1 MGDDAPIDPAEERRR
16 LLRALTLSRRFHLYL
31 VYCDRP
37 RVAASVIEDI
47 KRLVATERDGAT
59 VVHEVIDF
67 GGLRV
72 GEERF
77 VGRVKQVLLA
87 LQTGTPEGL
96 KDKRVHVVDAS
107 HALAAEREAWER
119 FFWLL
124 NPTREVVRARL
135 EGELVLVMPS
145 WMEASFR
152 ANAPDYWTIRSGS
165 DGFWLTAKP
174 WTEAAAPAAAE
185 RAPSSSTDDPI
196 ALRGAF
202 LRALGRSQEALTSG
216 RTEEATEG
224 AREAVAAARTRWQG
238 YPEQT
243 EALIDLGDAL
253 VAEARALEAKGE
265 LPGALASARETVA
278 RGRELLARDPE
289 RVESHGKMV
298 ERAALE
304 ASLHARRD
312 DTQEALRAQQ
322 EAVEHARA
330 AHAADG
336 SAGATRQLVEQL
348 HALATIYAQHG
359 KGEQARKALHDALP
373 LLHAASDEG
382 LRARVEEEIEGL
394 RGMKGEVA
402 EGDDTRAIGTTSEER
417 QASNSLIPQVVGAP
431 SHLTPAL
438 QRYWQEDHAT
448 GGWSFVLFGEYYRQP
463 LNRAGPISAL
473 PDWFF
478 SLLLLGS
485 LGGALTA
492 AGLRPAS
499 MLAVLLAV
507 ALLLKTWLTFLDRT
521 RASIME
527 SVRSSQVCVVV
538 STALLRVE
546 RQGRTPQGPPKPTE
560 VLCSVQQEEVHSLE
574 AVTGRFFVPRF
585 TYSTA
590 SVDEKVLT
598 YSVHALLK
606 GIERRDL
613 GIRLNS
619 REDALFVAA
628 RLTAAVN
635 HFRSLAPPSPT
646 PPEPP
651 STAP

>member
-253 VAEARALEAKGE
+253 VAAGLSDPVMDMEIITVEYDTAGAVARDLKAIGAVNSLAARSRGLPGRVRHAPVSRHRGRVPGARA
-265 LPGALASARETVA
+265 RT
-278 RGRELLARDPE
+278 
-289 RVESHGKMV
+289 
-298 ERAALE
+298 
-304 ASLHARRD
+304 ARRP
-312 DTQEALRAQQ
+312 
-322 EAVEHARA
+322 
-330 AHAADG
+330 G
-336 SAGATRQLVEQL
+336 
-348 HALATIYAQHG
+348 
-359 KGEQARKALHDALP
+359 
-373 LLHAASDEG
+373 
-382 LRARVEEEIEGL
+382 
-394 RGMKGEVA
+394 
-402 EGDDTRAIGTTSEER
+402 
-417 QASNSLIPQVVGAP
+417 
-431 SHLTPAL
+431 
-438 QRYWQEDHAT
+438 
-448 GGWSFVLFGEYYRQP
+448 
-463 LNRAGPISAL
+463 
-473 PDWFF
+473 
-478 SLLLLGS
+478 
-485 LGGALTA
+485 
-492 AGLRPAS
+492 
-499 MLAVLLAV
+499 
-507 ALLLKTWLTFLDRT
+507 
-521 RASIME
+521 
-527 SVRSSQVCVVV
+527 
-538 STALLRVE
+538 
-546 RQGRTPQGPPKPTE
+546 
-560 VLCSVQQEEVHSLE
+560 
-574 AVTGRFFVPRF
+574 
-585 TYSTA
+585 
-590 SVDEKVLT
+590 
-598 YSVHALLK
+598 
-606 GIERRDL
+606 
-613 GIRLNS
+613 
-619 REDALFVAA
+619 
-628 RLTAAVN
+628 
-635 HFRSLAPPSPT
+635 PSP
-646 PPEPP
+646 PRD
-651 STAP
+651 